1 MVRGVVAGGGKPH
14 PMPASRAPLSQ
25 ALAGAG
31 RHLAAC
37 AFDLRLGSH
46 VFPSEMGGISPW
58 PISHCAAATNTRA
71 SLPWCVI
78 HAGDSWVRVI
88 YV

>member
-25 ALAGAG
+25 GLAGAG

-46 VFPSEMGGISPW
+46 VFPSEMRGISPW
-58 PISHCAAATNTRA
+58 PELVQPELSRIVAILRF
-71 SLPWCVI
+71 VV
-78 HAGDSWVRVI
+78 HALSMRSI
-88 YV
+88 